1 MQRDEYRTD
10 TEVDEYLWPL
20 TGDTS
25 SIQWESITKEWES
38 ITEELHIRQRL
49 AKIMAHVREAYI
61 QPRLRR
67 LGARTNS
74 AYIRSITESIIA
86 GPGDGPPWAQTLKE
100 PVPRALREE
109 WNELAQRLCEINR
122 PQRRRR
128 DTEPH

>member
-1 MQRDEYRTD
+1 MGRDQYRTD
-10 TEVDEYLWPL
+10 IEVDEYLWPL
-20 TGDTS
+20 TGNIS
-25 SIQWESITKEWES
+25 SVHWES

-49 AKIMAHVREAYI
+49 AEIMAHIREAHI

-67 LGARTNS
+67 LGAQANA

-109 WNELAQRLCEINR
+109 WNELAQRLGELNGL
-122 PQRRRR
+122 QRCRRN
-128 DTEPH
+128 TEPH

>member
-1 MQRDEYRTD
+1 MRRDEYRTD

-25 SIQWESITKEWES
+25 SVRWES

-49 AKIMAHVREAYI
+49 AEILAHVREAHV
-61 QPRLRR
+61 QPRLRH

-74 AYIRSITESIIA
+74 AHIRSITESIIA

-109 WNELAQRLCEINR
+109 WDELAQRLGELNGI
-122 PQRRRR
+122 QRRRR
-128 DTEPH
+128 NTEPR

>member
-1 MQRDEYRTD
+1 MRRDEYRTD

-25 SIQWESITKEWES
+25 SVRWES

-49 AKIMAHVREAYI
+49 AEILAHVREAHV
-61 QPRLRR
+61 QPRLRH

-74 AYIRSITESIIA
+74 AHIRSITESIIA

-109 WNELAQRLCEINR
+109 WNELAQRLGKLNGI
-122 PQRRRR
+122 QRRR
-128 DTEPH
+128 DTEPR